1 MDTPATRPDRGRP
14 WYVIGLANFAIV
26 AALSVVSWWVL
37 ADPRWSPLGVYPLP
51 FNASLFWAIL
61 FIVFVGFN
69 CEFAGFNRVRQP
81 LRGGLLMVTAAAFGI
96 AVTWILGSGLGRLM
110 PDFDAHRAG
119 GSGYFT
125 GALFVLF
132 AFFAYVMVVLNWE
145 HWPWPQLGLRQP
157 VTGLCDIA
165 FIFIPTL
172 LIYLIWGLP
181 AMAAHPTGYA
191 PMTINVVL
199 GYFYALVVATI
210 LTGLCAENLPWSTAG
225 SGGRTALAATVGN
238 ILLGSGLYFAL
249 LGVCKLLI
257 GTGTT
262 QALGDAIH
270 QFPAQLGVCWNF
282 WIILWANAFGN
293 WPTKRGR
300 VTNIAARILI
310 TFGLGV
316 ATFLAYYYW
325 IAGNLLHEPVVAGAL
340 HGNALGFLDWAVL
353 WTLFYVVG
361 FESYGLPAAADT
373 LPEPVDSTQEQFAT
387 TG

>member
-1 MDTPATRPDRGRP
+1 
-14 WYVIGLANFAIV
+14 
-26 AALSVVSWWVL
+26 
-37 ADPRWSPLGVYPLP
+37 
-51 FNASLFWAIL
+51 
-61 FIVFVGFN
+61 
-69 CEFAGFNRVRQP
+69 
-81 LRGGLLMVTAAAFGI
+81 
-96 AVTWILGSGLGRLM
+96 
-110 PDFDAHRAG
+110 
-119 GSGYFT
+119 
-125 GALFVLF
+125 
-132 AFFAYVMVVLNWE
+132 
-145 HWPWPQLGLRQP
+145 
-157 VTGLCDIA
+157 
-165 FIFIPTL
+165 
-172 LIYLIWGLP
+172 
-181 AMAAHPTGYA
+181 MAAHPTGYA

-238 ILLGSGLYFAL
+238 ILLGSGVYFAL

-293 WPTKRGR
+293 WPTNRGR

-316 ATFLAYYYW
+316 ATFLADYW

-373 LPEPVDSTQEQFAT
+373 LPEPVDNTLEQFAT
-387 TG
+387 PG